1 MVHFIRPAEGQFTS
15 GFRSRHRS
23 NHHGLDIAKSGLVE
37 VVAAADGTVVKS
49 YYSNSYGHVVFL
61 QHNLQGEIYESVY
74 AHLRNRFVMLGQVV
88 NQGQRLGFMG
98 NTGNST
104 GQHLHFELHK
114 GVWDVRKTN
123 AVNPLI
129 YISNHPSTV
138 PQREN
143 SIVPYPGYLIQVG
156 SEGKDVQRIQRA
168 VSVTP
173 DGIFGPVTEKAV
185 KKYQRRH
192 GLKVDGLVGPKT
204 WAMMF

>member
-1 MVHFIRPAEGQFTS
+1 M
-15 GFRSRHRS
+15 
-23 NHHGLDIAKSGLVE
+23 
-37 VVAAADGTVVKS
+37 
-49 YYSNSYGHVVFL
+49 
-61 QHNLQGEIYESVY
+61 
-74 AHLRNRFVMLGQVV
+74 
-88 NQGQRLGFMG
+88 
-98 NTGNST
+98 
-104 GQHLHFELHK
+104 
-114 GVWDVRKTN
+114 
-123 AVNPLI
+123 NPLI